1 MADKMLFTKKQIS
14 DVFSSRKNQKDAE
27 GILASEKKAEALVW
41 KIGEKLKNIPVVGE
55 YLADVPILCLMVSDY
70 VKGNYKEVPFAAMV
84 GIVVALVYFLGP
96 VDLIPDAI
104 PCLGQLDDAA
114 VILFAVK
121 AAHNDIADYKKWKG
135 MGSGSLSILVR
146 A

>member
-14 DVFSSRKNQKDAE
+14 DVFSSRKNQMDAE
-27 GILASEKKAEALVW
+27 SILASEKKAKALVW
-41 KIGEKLKNIPVVGE
+41 KIGGKLKNIPVVGE
-55 YLADVPILCLMVSDY
+55 YLADVPTLCLMVMDY

-96 VDLIPDAI
+96 VDLIPDGI
-104 PCLGQLDDAA
+104 PFLGQLDDAA

-121 AAHNDIADYKKWKG
+121 AAHNDIADYKKWKE
-135 MGSGSLSILVR
+135 MGIGSL
-146 A
+146 